1 MRVLI
6 VGRSPNVLLEAVDI
20 LRSRGY
26 QADATN
32 QFADVLSDYDVAD
45 LDILIF
51 GGMVPA
57 ETKQYLRE
65 EVAKVNPAV
74 TFVQGLA
81 GMSGLIAAQVD
92 AVATTGGTAGTA
104 TADAPAGASAVYDSP
119 RRSMVVTLTQAVHV
133 VVEAWW
139 GTSFQ
144 PPEPRS
150 AHAIVFDGQL
160 SPGEHVI
167 ALPADL
173 PDVASFAAVRID
185 GSVHVFTVGEMP
197 AGVTR
202 LAPASLADQRL
213 PPVAAVRTRS

>member
-104 TADAPAGASAVYDSP
+104 TADAPAESPWHRRCPRTCHWTENRTACRPAS
-119 RRSMVVTLTQAVHV
+119 
-133 VVEAWW
+133 
-139 GTSFQ
+139 
-144 PPEPRS
+144 
-150 AHAIVFDGQL
+150 
-160 SPGEHVI
+160 
-167 ALPADL
+167 
-173 PDVASFAAVRID
+173 
-185 GSVHVFTVGEMP
+185 P
-197 AGVTR
+197 AGG
-202 LAPASLADQRL
+202 AGPPPSSAS
-213 PPVAAVRTRS
+213 